1 MYRLKVTLNS
11 LSISTNVCVCG
22 NVVCV
27 NIFYLFCV
35 IMKLMPRYIF
45 TSTNIYM

>member
-22 NVVCV
+22 MVCV

>member
-11 LSISTNVCVCG
+11 LSIATNVCVS
-22 NVVCV
+22 VVCV

>member
-11 LSISTNVCVCG
+11 LSISTNVCVC
-22 NVVCV
+22 VVCV

>member
-11 LSISTNVCVCG
+11 LSISTNVCVC
-22 NVVCV
+22 VWCV
-27 NIFYLFCV
+27 NIFYLLFCV